1 MSRRT
6 ELAFIDG
13 FHQLTTR
20 PEPPPLATLEEVE
33 RAHILKVLEATAWRI
48 SGKEGAAELLGL
60 PSTTL
65 RSRLKKLGIV
75 KRP

>member
-1 MSRRT
+1 
-6 ELAFIDG
+6 
-13 FHQLTTR
+13 
-20 PEPPPLATLEEVE
+20 LEEVE